1 MMLRS
6 FIAIEVPP
14 PVQEAI
20 IRETE
25 PLRRMIGPQRVRWVA
40 PENIHLT
47 IQFLGDVSP
56 ANLERLAEALRS
68 EVAIHP
74 AFSLSGESVGA
85 FPNTKRARVL
95 WVSVRPSPALQA
107 LAHSIQ
113 TVNKRMGYPP
123 EEGKFSPHLTIG
135 RVRQQVNATDL
146 DVIRQ
151 ALESHPICAFG
162 SFTVNSVSIF
172 KSDLKPSGPVY
183 TRLYS
188 LPLGQIPS

>member
-14 PVQEAI
+14 PVQQAI
-20 IRETE
+20 VRQTE
-25 PLRRMIGPQRVRWVA
+25 PLRRIIGPQRVRWVA

-56 ANLERLAEALRS
+56 GNLERLAEALRS
-68 EVAIHP
+68 EVAAHP
-74 AFSLSGESVGA
+74 IFSLTGESIGA
-85 FPNTKRARVL
+85 FPNARRARVL
-95 WVSVRPSPALQA
+95 WVSVQPSPALQA
-107 LAHSIQ
+107 LARSIQ
-113 TVNKRMGYPP
+113 NINKRMGYPP
-123 EEGKFSPHLTIG
+123 EEREFSPHLTIG

-146 DVIRQ
+146 NIIRQ
-151 ALESHPICAFG
+151 ALESYPVCAFG
-162 SFTVNSVSIF
+162 SFTVDSVSIF
-172 KSDLKPSGPVY
+172 KSDLKPDGPIY